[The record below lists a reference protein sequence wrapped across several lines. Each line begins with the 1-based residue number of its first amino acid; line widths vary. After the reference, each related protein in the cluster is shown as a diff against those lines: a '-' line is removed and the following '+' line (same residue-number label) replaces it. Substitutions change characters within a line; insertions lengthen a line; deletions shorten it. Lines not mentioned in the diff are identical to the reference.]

1 MTSPKIIFQPQ
12 VYDRSWID
20 VQRRQ
25 LGNCDPIL
33 LEKSIYALTL
43 LGHLSQSELPFL
55 FKGGTSLML
64 HLPDIRRLSIDID
77 IVSPSDDAE
86 LDRVVA
92 EIGQT
97 KPFYR
102 QSEDDRGVRNLPQRR
117 HFKFFFPS
125 SLNQRHESYV
135 LLDVVREEKIV
146 HACTRRPIQTS
157 FLTPEEE
164 VLVELPTIE
173 SLLGDKLTAFAPTT
187 IGVPLRKP
195 DGVAGEVM
203 QVAKQLF
210 DVGILFEHATDFA
223 EVSKTYDAVQAQE
236 ASYRG
241 RKIPRDVSLDDTFK
255 SCLGIVAHKGKIRQ
269 NYPDADLLLSGFS
282 KLKGHLNWPK
292 FSDNDQR
299 TLAARTACL
308 AQMLKNGMP
317 AAPAAIRY
325 TGNTDQIA
333 LLQTASLQGHE
344 FSWIDGIRGINA
356 EAYHYLYTALKDTL

>member
-1 MTSPKIIFQPQ
+1 MTATKIIFNPQ

-20 VQRRQ
+20 AQRRQ

-43 LGHLSQSELPFL
+43 LGHLSQSGLPFL

-77 IVSPSDDAE
+77 IVSPADDAE
-86 LDRVVA
+86 LDRVVS

-97 KPFYR
+97 QPFQR
-102 QSEDDRGVRNLPQRR
+102 HSEDDRGVRDLPQRR

-125 SLNQRHESYV
+125 TLNQRRESYV

-146 HACTRRPIQTS
+146 HACTRKPIQTS
-157 FLTPEEE
+157 FLKPEEE

-187 IGVPLRKP
+187 TGVPLRKP
-195 DGVAGEVM
+195 DGSVGEVM

-210 DVGILFEHATDFA
+210 DVGILFEHAMEFA
-223 EVSKTYDAVQAQE
+223 EVAKTYDAVQAQE

-241 RKIPRDVSLDDTFK
+241 REIHRDVSLDDTIR

-269 NYPDADLLLSGFS
+269 NYPDTDLLLSGFS

-292 FSDNDQR
+292 FNDNDQR

-308 AQMLKNGMP
+308 AQMLKDGKTI
-317 AAPAAIRY
+317 APAAIRY
-325 TGNTDQIA
+325 TGNADQLAA
-333 LLQTASLQGHE
+333 LKAASLQSHE
-344 FSWIDGIRGINA
+344 FSWIDGVRGINA
-356 EAYHYLYTALKDTL
+356 EAYHYLYGALKDTL